1 MKIRIVSV
9 DIDKVVPV
17 DNSID
22 KPKGGNCYTLYVF
35 KSSGLIKTKIG
46 LSDFSPGDCVLLD
59 PSAPVYIKC
68 KHHDIAYDSISFK
81 GSDATRL
88 VQQVGIELNTLLTP
102 LQTFFIDSI
111 FDKIIKECRAS
122 DLLWER
128 IVALLMDELLCKI
141 YRFSKQDFVL
151 SMPDHAQKLR
161 DLRSEVHES
170 FSKPWT
176 IGQMANKMGL
186 SPSRFASLYKKEFNT
201 SPTEDLIRTRIDQA
215 KRMLS
220 TTKVSVKQ
228 VSQACGFES
237 VHYFHRAFKKR
248 NNITPKHFQ
257 NRKLSMKGSIPS
269 EQKTFTLD
277 GLSLESD
284 FVGTIEIV
292 NGEVFLHGS
301 GKELDV
307 FLGYDAESIKN
318 KPLLNFIAPTHL
330 EIAQETISNIL
341 EGKNVQDI
349 DLDLITKSGDI
360 KELEFSAI
368 VKGKAMFWFARV
380 TNSILS

>member
-9 DIDKVVPV
+9 DIDKVVSV

-292 NGEVFLHGS
+292 NGEFFSTDQV
-301 GKELDV
+301 
-307 FLGYDAESIKN
+307 KN
-318 KPLLNFIAPTHL
+318 
-330 EIAQETISNIL
+330 
-341 EGKNVQDI
+341 
-349 DLDLITKSGDI
+349 
-360 KELEFSAI
+360 
-368 VKGKAMFWFARV
+368 
-380 TNSILS
+380 